1 VKATLKF
8 KIQRLQVKGK
18 ARRAYGRNVRNAERV
33 FAELNRVFDA
43 EFASMDPYQLL
54 ALSA

>member
-1 VKATLKF
+1 MKATLKF

-18 ARRAYGRNVRNAERV
+18 ARRAYGRNVRNGERML
-33 FAELNRVFDA
+33 AELHRVFDA
-43 EFASMDPYQLL
+43 EFASMDPMKLL